1 MIIVDIIHDTTI
13 VHVDEYAT
21 NAKVISHVVIK
32 NEDDVVIKGTY
43 YSIV

>member
-1 MIIVDIIHDTTI
+1 MKIVDIIHATAI

-21 NAKVISHVVIK
+21 NATLISHVVIK

-43 YSIV
+43 HSIV